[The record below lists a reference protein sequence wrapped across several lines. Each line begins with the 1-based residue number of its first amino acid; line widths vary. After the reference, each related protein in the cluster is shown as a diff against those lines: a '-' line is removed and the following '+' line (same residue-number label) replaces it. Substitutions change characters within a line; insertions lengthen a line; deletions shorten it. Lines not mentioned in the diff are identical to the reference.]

1 MTDKQSHN
9 VPQAPGAPGWGEAPK
24 AGGVFAALVL
34 AAGMAAALL
43 PSEDRK
49 LTVYKDSAGIDTVCM
64 GLIGPVTKRHPGVAW
79 TVEEC
84 QQAESEYIVPMVAEM
99 QQCIPLDVQ
108 RSMTYGEWIM
118 LGHWHYNTGAF
129 CSSSVGRNLAQGKHE
144 EACQAMNQYTWI
156 TWPMKKLP
164 LAGKHKIIEVKTK
177 KGPVKVLKVDCK
189 DPKNKCRGLAIRRD
203 LEVSNCLNAL

>member
-1 MTDKQSHN
+1 MTDNQPHN
-9 VPQAPGAPGWGEAPK
+9 VPQAPGAPAWNAKPL
-24 AGGVFAALVL
+24 AGGVFSALL
-34 AAGMAAALL
+34 LGSGIIAALL
-43 PSEDRK
+43 PSENRI
-49 LTVYKDSAGIDTVCM
+49 THVYKDSAGIDTVCM
-64 GLIGPVTKRHPGVAW
+64 GLTGAVTKRHPGVEW

-84 QQAESEYIVPMVAEM
+84 KIAEAKYIAPMVAEM
-99 QQCIPLDVQ
+99 QQCIPLEVQ
-108 RSMTYGEWIM
+108 RSMKYGEWIM

-144 EACQAMNQYTWI
+144 EACKAMNQYTWI
-156 TWPMKKLP
+156 TWPMSKLP